1 MAGFNFWNKIAA
13 ALKPAA
19 SEVVRDEVFFCAD
32 AIRYHIEAQG
42 LVSQPREG
50 YPGGFMLSS
59 VYAATTSESTYGNAI
74 EPPGDAY
81 LLPEETPADD
91 QQGVV
96 GVAANYAIFVND
108 GHHTRSGSYVSARPF
123 FEPGMEQ
130 GRAQFDIYM
139 ATMEARIKA
148 RL

>member
-13 ALKPAA
+13 ALKPSA

-32 AIRYHIEAQG
+32 AIRDQIAANDQ
-42 LVSQPREG
+42 VRS
-50 YPGGFMLSS
+50 GFMYDS
-59 VYAATTSESTYGNAI
+59 VYAATVSESTYGNAS
-74 EPPGDAY
+74 PPTDDVY
-81 LLPEETPADD
+81 LLPEQTPEND

-96 GVAANYAIFVND
+96 GVAANYGIFVND
-108 GHHTRSGSYVSARPF
+108 GHHTRSGSYVPARPF